1 VTKRRRLSP
10 DPALFRRRAAGE
22 TLREL
27 ARDYGVSH
35 TSLSRYF
42 ARPQAVKELK
52 RAAQLNRAEE
62 RAEEARWRAEL
73 RALEERWWAVRE
85 ARPKSTAAQASR
97 AERASARVPAAPT
110 SPERGRGGAA
120 GASAAASP
128 AVRRKRLRGRASA
141 EARGLVRLANPE
153 GTLKTWVEAVK
164 APALL
169 EAGWT
174 RA

>member
-1 VTKRRRLSP
+1 MAKLPTLSP

-85 ARPKSTAAQASR
+85 ARPKSTAAQASG

-110 SPERGRGGAA
+110 SPERGREGAA

-153 GTLKTWVEAVK
+153 GTLETWVG
-164 APALL
+164 P
-169 EAGWT
+169 
-174 RA
+174 